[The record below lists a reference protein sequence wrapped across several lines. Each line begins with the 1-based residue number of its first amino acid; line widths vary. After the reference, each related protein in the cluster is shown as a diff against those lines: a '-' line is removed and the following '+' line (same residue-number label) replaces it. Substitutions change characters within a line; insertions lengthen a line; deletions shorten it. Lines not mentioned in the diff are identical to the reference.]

1 MGKNICNKKSSEG
14 KTELGFINYSK
25 SLVKTFMI
33 ITVVFLS
40 FGLQGM
46 LKNGQKGGLFPSAL
60 FIVAI
65 TILFSIVSV
74 IDQYIYNNIILGVGI
89 ALGLSLLGLSDINVA
104 KNIVSGGVDAAATS
118 VAV

>member
-1 MGKNICNKKSSEG
+1 
-14 KTELGFINYSK
+14 
-25 SLVKTFMI
+25 
-33 ITVVFLS
+33 
-40 FGLQGM
+40 M

-89 ALGLSLLGLSDINVA
+89 ALGLSLLGLTDINVA
-104 KNIVSGGVDAAATS
+104 KNIVSGGVDAATTS
-118 VAV
+118 VAM